1 MTRSHLIADPLSDSN
16 AAARAAPALDRL
28 PAREIVLLVTLAGIQ
43 FTNILD
49 FMILMPLAPLLMR
62 LLEIDPRQFGLLVSA
77 YTFAAAASGFVAA
90 FWIDR
95 FGRKRA
101 LLTMYAGFIVATALC
116 GVAPTYELLLTAR
129 IVAGV
134 FGGVMGA
141 LVFTIIA
148 DVIPYARRARATSF
162 LSAAFSLAAVMGV
175 PVGLWFAAHYSW
187 RAPFL
192 ALAVLATAAWIA
204 ASRMVPSLDAHVRA
218 AERRKPVAQLRAVFG
233 VPNHLRAFAFMI
245 VLMTSVFMVVPF
257 IAAYNVAN
265 VGVGETELP
274 YIYFAGGLATL
285 FTAPVIGWLA
295 DRYGKKR
302 VFTILA
308 VISLAPIVVM
318 THLPPLPLAGA
329 VAASVLFFVFVPG
342 RFGPAMALVTGS
354 VAPRLRGS
362 FLSFNG
368 AVQQLGAGAASFAA
382 GLIVGRDATGALT
395 RFDWAGWCAV
405 AATIVAIALALS
417 IRVVPDGS
425 GGRE

>member
-1 MTRSHLIADPLSDSN
+1 M
-16 AAARAAPALDRL
+16 
-28 PAREIVLLVTLAGIQ
+28 Q

-49 FMILMPLAPLLMR
+49 FMILMPLAPQLMR
-62 LLEIDPRQFGLLVSA
+62 LFAIDPRHFGFLVSA

-101 LLTMYAGFIVATALC
+101 LLTMYTGFVLATALC
-116 GVAPTYELLLTAR
+116 GIAPSYELLLAAR
-129 IVAGV
+129 IVAGI
-134 FGGVMGA
+134 FGGVIGA
-141 LVFTIIA
+141 LVLTIIA
-148 DVIPYARRARATSF
+148 DVVPYSRRARGTAVV
-162 LSAAFSLAAVMGV
+162 SAAFSLAAVLGV
-175 PVGLWFAAHYSW
+175 PLGLWFATHYSW

-192 ALAVLATAAWIA
+192 ALAAFSAIAWYVA
-204 ASRMVPSLDAHVRA
+204 WRVVPSLDAHLA
-218 AERRKPVAQLRAVFG
+218 GHEKRRPLAQLKAVFG

-245 VLMTSVFMVVPF
+245 ALMTSVFLVIPF

-265 VGVGETELP
+265 VGLLETELP

-285 FTAPVIGWLA
+285 FTAPLIGSLA

-302 VFTILA
+302 LFTILA
-308 VISLAPIVVM
+308 FISIVPLVVM

-342 RFGPAMALVTGS
+342 RFGPAMALITGS

-362 FLSFNG
+362 FMSFNG
-368 AVQQLGAGAASFAA
+368 AVQQLGAGAASLAA
-382 GLIVGRDATGALT
+382 GLIVGRDAGGALT

-405 AATIVAIALALS
+405 AATLAAIVLALR
-417 IRVVPDGS
+417 IRIVPDGS
-425 GGRE
+425 GARE